1 MNRVSNLSRG
11 SNSLN
16 SALEEIDDYRAPPP
30 HALLHQ
36 NMLYIYIYNVLQ
48 TFFKLT
54 DLFYGYILADIHSLE
69 EISHLN
75 SFYHM
80 LYSYLCV
87 LNKSLLLLDALFEPR
102 LKFEMRLKYGWLHLK
117 VRSIK
122 TGF

>member
-1 MNRVSNLSRG
+1 MIIV
-11 SNSLN
+11 
-16 SALEEIDDYRAPPP
+16 PPP
-30 HALLHQ
+30 TCPFASKYAIH
-36 NMLYIYIYNVLQ
+36 IYIYNVLQ

-102 LKFEMRLKYGWLHLK
+102 LKFEMRLKYG
-117 VRSIK
+117 
-122 TGF
+122 